1 MINSVSL
8 TTSRAGHRKPARFSA
23 AVLAC
28 GLMFFATDAVAHFLL
43 NVNIRVI
50 HAVHRPDSLRLL
62 VRLPM
67 PYLVAD
73 KIGAVDAAGLPQPA
87 PYTYNRM
94 EDGAVMHY
102 FNAVAFGKQPR
113 GLGQLLSD
121 GLVLEINGQ
130 KIGAVVGNVRVW
142 SADRQPPFSRL
153 AEAERALVSPFP
165 GGGQFTQTPVGDT
178 VIDVELIYPLG
189 GRSDKYALSST
200 LDPGLPEQD
209 QTANLIIDHGA
220 GGEEPLIF
228 RIRGLM
234 SKPVVVSR
242 SVLRAAWTF
251 ILEGVHHILKGADHI
266 LFVLCLLLGAATFV
280 SLAWRITGF
289 TAGHSV
295 TLALGFFGYAPTGP
309 WFVPLIET
317 GIALSIIYAGVD
329 ALMRGERRAMT
340 VITALLGLLHGLGFS
355 FVLKEILKA
364 DAPNVWQSLLAFNVG
379 VEIGQLVIAALVW
392 PPLWLLAGKWPRCR
406 RPLIGVVALPCIVI
420 AGVWAGERAVQF
432 VSSLQLP

>member
-1 MINSVSL
+1 MFL
-8 TTSRAGHRKPARFSA
+8 A
-23 AVLAC
+23 A
-28 GLMFFATDAVAHFLL
+28 DAAAHFLL

-73 KIGAVDAAGLPQPA
+73 KTGAVDATGLPRPA

-102 FNAVAFGKQPR
+102 FDAAAFAKQPQ
-113 GLGQLLSD
+113 GLGQLLGD

-130 KIGAVVGNVRVW
+130 KAVAAVGNVRVW
-142 SADRQPPFSRL
+142 RADLQPPFSRL
-153 AEAERALVSPFP
+153 AEAERALALPVSAE
-165 GGGQFTQTPVGDT
+165 QFTQNPVGDT
-178 VIDVELIYPLG
+178 VVDVELIYPLDG
-189 GRSDKYALSST
+189 ASGRYAISSI

-209 QTANLIIDHGA
+209 QTANLIIDHGTGA
-220 GGEEPLIF
+220 EEPLIF

-234 SKPVVVSR
+234 DEPVVVSR

-251 ILEGVHHILKGADHI
+251 ILEGVRHILEGTDHI
-266 LFVLCLLLGAATFV
+266 LFVLCLLLGAATFA
-280 SLAWRITGF
+280 SLVWRITGF
-289 TAGHSV
+289 TVGHSI
-295 TLALGFFGYAPTGP
+295 TLALGFFGYTPAGP

-329 ALMRGERRAMT
+329 ALMREGRRAMT
-340 VITALLGLLHGLGFS
+340 ALTALFGLLHGLGFS

-364 DAPNVWQSLLAFNVG
+364 DAPNVWQSLLAFNIG
-379 VEIGQLVIAALVW
+379 VEIGQLMIAVLVW
-392 PPLWLLAGKWPRCR
+392 PALWLLAGKWPRCR
-406 RPLIGVVALPCIVI
+406 RPLIGLIALPCILI
-420 AGVWAGERAVQF
+420 AGVWVGERSVQF
-432 VSSLQLP
+432 IAAL